1 MSAPAEP
8 LPDGLPL
15 HGLDAALEHRVRL
28 AIAVLLARHGEI
40 SFTAFKQQLQLT
52 DGNLGAQL
60 RRLEDDG
67 YIGLRR
73 DFVERK
79 PVTWYALTAAGRKAL
94 DRHLRALQGVI
105 AAAGG

>member
-1 MSAPAEP
+1 MKA
-8 LPDGLPL
+8 
-15 HGLDAALEHRVRL
+15 LDALALERLDATLEHRVRL

-40 SFTAFKQQLQLT
+40 SFAAFKQQLQLT

-67 YIGLRR
+67 YLALRR

-79 PVTWYALTAAGRKAL
+79 PVTWYSLTPGGRKAL
-94 DRHLRALQGVI
+94 QKHLRALQAVI
-105 AAAGG
+105 DTAS

>member
-1 MSAPAEP
+1 MEA
-8 LPDGLPL
+8 LDGLDPV
-15 HGLDAALEHRVRL
+15 LEHRTRL
-28 AIAVLLARHGEI
+28 AIGVLLARHGEI
-40 SFTAFKQQLQLT
+40 TFSRFKEQLELT

-67 YIGLRR
+67 YLALRR

-94 DRHLRALQGVI
+94 QKHLRALQAVI
-105 AAAGG
+105 DTAS

>member
-1 MSAPAEP
+1 MKA
-8 LPDGLPL
+8 
-15 HGLDAALEHRVRL
+15 LDALGPAFEHRARL

-40 SFTAFKQQLQLT
+40 SFARFKQELELT

-67 YIGLRR
+67 YLVLRR

-79 PVTWYALTAAGRKAL
+79 PVTWYALNREGRKAL
-94 DRHLRALQGVI
+94 DRHLAALRAVI
-105 AAAGG
+105 GG

>member
-1 MSAPAEP
+1 MKA
-8 LPDGLPL
+8 
-15 HGLDAALEHRVRL
+15 LDALDPAFEHRARL

-40 SFTAFKQQLQLT
+40 NFARFKQELALT

-67 YIGLRR
+67 YLVLRR

-79 PVTWYALTAAGRKAL
+79 PVTWYALNREGRKAL
-94 DRHLRALQGVI
+94 DRHLAALRAVI
-105 AAAGG
+105 GG

>member
-1 MSAPAEP
+1 MKA
-8 LPDGLPL
+8 LDGLDP
-15 HGLDAALEHRVRL
+15 ALEHRARL

-40 SFTAFKQQLQLT
+40 SFAAFKQQLDLT

-67 YIGLRR
+67 YLALRR

-79 PVTWYALTAAGRKAL
+79 PVTWYRLTAPGRKAL
-94 DRHLRALQGVI
+94 DRHLGALRDVI
-105 AAAGG
+105 AVASS

>member
-1 MSAPAEP
+1 MKA
-8 LPDGLPL
+8 
-15 HGLDAALEHRVRL
+15 LDALDPAFEHRARL

-40 SFTAFKQQLQLT
+40 SFARFKQELELT

-67 YIGLRR
+67 YLVLRR

-79 PVTWYALTAAGRKAL
+79 PVTWYALNREGRKAL
-94 DRHLRALQGVI
+94 DRHRAALRAVI
-105 AAAGG
+105 GG

>member
-1 MSAPAEP
+1 MKA
-8 LPDGLPL
+8 
-15 HGLDAALEHRVRL
+15 LDAQDPAFEHRARL

-40 SFTAFKQQLQLT
+40 SFARFKQELALT

-67 YIGLRR
+67 YLVLRR

-79 PVTWYALTAAGRKAL
+79 PVTWYALNREGRKAL
-94 DRHLRALQGVI
+94 DRHLAALRAVI
-105 AAAGG
+105 GG

>member
-1 MSAPAEP
+1 MKA
-8 LPDGLPL
+8 
-15 HGLDAALEHRVRL
+15 LDALDSAFEHRARL

-40 SFTAFKQQLQLT
+40 SFARFKQELDLT

-67 YIGLRR
+67 YLVLRR

-79 PVTWYALTAAGRKAL
+79 PVTWYALSPDGRQAL
-94 DRHLRALQGVI
+94 DRHLAALRTVI
-105 AAAGG
+105 GA